1 MKYRILV
8 TFVKCKCKAGEA
20 AAVFAKRLDKFP
32 RPVRHGWQMPVPTF
46 LERLYDEHAGAL
58 FAFLLNFTRAEAD
71 ARDLLQEVFI
81 KLAREP
87 QRLAGIREERAFLM
101 RLAHNAAV
109 DLMRR
114 RTVRDRTREGFS
126 AEISPFAMADDPD
139 EQLFRQELSAALG
152 ELPAEQRAVVLLKL
166 WEGLTFEE
174 IARVLD
180 LPPNTAASRYR
191 YGLDKLRERLRLLY
205 EEIK

>member
-1 MKYRILV
+1 
-8 TFVKCKCKAGEA
+8 
-20 AAVFAKRLDKFP
+20 
-32 RPVRHGWQMPVPTF
+32 MPARF
-46 LERLYDEHAGAL
+46 LLERLYDEHAGAL

-81 KLAREP
+81 KLTREP
-87 QRLAGIREERAFLM
+87 GRLAGVQEERAFLM

-114 RTVRDRTREGFS
+114 RTVRDRTCDNFAG
-126 AEISPFAMADDPD
+126 EINPFAPADDPD
-139 EQLFRQELSAALG
+139 EQLFRQELAEALG
-152 ELPAEQRAVVLLKL
+152 ELPAEQRAVVHLKL

-174 IARVLD
+174 IAAVLD
-180 LPPNTAASRYR
+180 LSANTAASRYR
-191 YGLDKLRERLRLLY
+191 YGLDKLRGRLRPLY